1 MVEFLLYFFA
11 AVGVLTSVSW
21 VFLFVIIREELK
33 ALNDI
38 NPVID
43 LDDLN

>member
-21 VFLFVIIREELK
+21 VFLFVIVCDELR
-33 ALNDI
+33 ALEDI

>member
-21 VFLFVIIREELK
+21 VALWVIVRDELK
-33 ALNDI
+33 SLDDI

-43 LDDLN
+43 LDDLK

>member
-21 VFLFVIIREELK
+21 VALWVIVRHELK
-33 ALNDI
+33 ALEDI

-43 LDDLN
+43 LDDLK